1 MDAAGEFRAANSR
14 WTAESVGRL
23 SEEDIQQLRENALR
37 LSAEEVVALC
47 DAALARRR
55 PAGQRHSAS
64 QSREK
69 SNLVPRRMAL
79 QARGVSLR
87 EGMSSWGGV
96 RHSDGTVVL
105 SLWAD
110 DIRKENGGCSCLLWA
125 PNKAGSRPWSD
136 TPGGTERLAHC
147 KLAHERGGAEGL
159 LVHGVRQEGF
169 LPEERASTVK
179 GVDPGVLILF
189 EVVLRGAE
197 YWAIWGSSVSGHM
210 GAKGNRASR
219 PD

>member
-1 MDAAGEFRAANSR
+1 MGSAANSR
-14 WTAESVGRL
+14 WTAASVGRL
-23 SEEDIQQLRENALR
+23 SGEEIQQLRENALR

-47 DAALARRR
+47 DAALAGR
-55 PAGQRHSAS
+55 PAGQRGCAP
-64 QSREK
+64 QSREE

-96 RHSDGTVVL
+96 RRSDGMVVR

-125 PNKAGSRPWSD
+125 PNEAGSRPWSD
-136 TPGGTERLAHC
+136 TRGGTERLAHC
-147 KLAHERGGAEGL
+147 KLAHEHGSAEGL

-179 GVDPGVLILF
+179 GVDPGVVIRF

-197 YWAIWGSSVSGHM
+197 YWAIWGSSASGHM
-210 GAKGNRASR
+210 GPNGNREAR
-219 PD
+219 PG